1 MATVTATVTAM
12 EMATETE
19 MATAE
24 PQAVVPAQAAP
35 HLPITPARQH
45 PRRQAAIPVPLHRAM
60 VTVTATEMAV
70 VTATVISIITVGM
83 TTIGMMTMTMT
94 TLITMN
100 SVNTAE
106 EEKQN
111 AETVVIVP
119 VEKDIV
125 TTAAD

>member
-1 MATVTATVTAM
+1 MVMV
-12 EMATETE
+12 TETE

-24 PQAVVPAQAAP
+24 PQAVVPVQAAP
-35 HLPITPARQH
+35 HLPIAPARQH

-70 VTATVISIITVGM
+70 VTATVISIIMVGM
-83 TTIGMMTMTMT
+83 TTIGMMTIGMMTMTMT

-111 AETVVIVP
+111 AETAVIVP
-119 VEKDIV
+119 VGKDIA

>member
-1 MATVTATVTAM
+1 MATVTAM

-45 PRRQAAIPVPLHRAM
+45 PRRQAATPVPLHRAM

-70 VTATVISIITVGM
+70 ATATVISIITVGM
-83 TTIGMMTMTMT
+83 TTTGTMIGTTMT

-111 AETVVIVP
+111 AETAVIVP